1 MLTPSKLID
10 NLSSREWL
18 ASNYPDLEKE
28 LSSYLEPKVVEDIKK
43 AYLYSACHH
52 YKQRR
57 KSGEAYINHPVAVSI
72 TLAQYKLD
80 PATIKAA
87 LLHDVVEDTHV
98 SVEELSETFGKNVA
112 IIVDGVSK
120 LDKLDF
126 KSAKE
131 AQAES
136 LRKMILAMTND
147 LRVILVKLADRL
159 HNIRTIDAVS
169 PEKRRIK
176 ARETLEIYAPI
187 ANRLGMYQL
196 KGELEDLGFKALS
209 PYRYKILE
217 RAINKA
223 HTKQEKSLNNVR
235 SQLLAA
241 LEAEGINAEITIREK
256 RLYSI
261 YSKMKK
267 KHLSLAEIL
276 DVYGLRVVL
285 DNESDCYRA
294 LGVIHRYFKPIPGKF
309 KDYISIPRVNGY
321 QSLHTTLFGPNALPL
336 EVQIR
341 TKEMDWVA
349 ERGVASHWKHKAI
362 EQNTHSSE
370 TNARNWLNDLVAM
383 QKNANS
389 EEFLEAVKIDLFP
402 DKVYVFS
409 PKGDV
414 IRLPKGSTP
423 IDFAYA
429 IHTELGNKAIS
440 AKVDRQIVPLRSEL
454 KNGSKVEIVT
464 SKDANPNPHWI
475 TFVATAKAR
484 NAIRSKLKEM
494 NKEDAIKSG
503 KSLLTRAL
511 LPHKLTLRNLK
522 GNLLNRILVHYK
534 CEKIDDLYE
543 LLGNGSL
550 IATLVA
556 MNIAAGP
563 DAVNFAPASRD
574 QLEIIGTEGLSTNFA
589 NCCHPIPGDE
599 ILGFISSGKGIVV
612 HRAECKNVGT
622 FKKDQSRWLSVNW
635 GPNII
640 REFYTDISVRTKN
653 KVGILAEIAGNISSL
668 NSNIMSTEVE
678 TQGDSTF
685 IYFTLSVRNRRHLAD
700 ILRSIRTSKE
710 VMRVI
715 RGRHQ

>member
-1 MLTPSKLID
+1 MLTPSTLID

-57 KSGEAYINHPVAVSI
+57 KSGEAYINHPVSVSI

-98 SVEELSETFGKNVA
+98 SVAELSETFGKNVA

-223 HTKQEKSLNNVR
+223 HTKQEKSLKNVR
-235 SQLLAA
+235 SQLLSA
-241 LEAEGINAEITIREK
+241 LEAEGINAEIAVREK

-276 DVYGLRVVL
+276 DVFGLRVVL

-349 ERGVASHWKHKAI
+349 ERGVASHWKRKAI
-362 EQNTHSSE
+362 DQNTHSSE

-454 KNGSKVEIVT
+454 KSGSKVEILT

-511 LPHKLTLRNLK
+511 LPHKLGLRNLK
-522 GNLLNRILVHYK
+522 GNLLNRILAHYK
-534 CEKIDDLYE
+534 CIKIDDLYE
-543 LLGNGSL
+543 HLGNGSL

-563 DAVNFAPASRD
+563 DAVNFAPANTD
-574 QLEIIGTEGLSTNFA
+574 KMEIIGTEGLSTNFA

-668 NSNIMSTEVE
+668 NSNIISTEVE

>member
-1 MLTPSKLID
+1 MLTPSTLID

-57 KSGEAYINHPVAVSI
+57 KSGEAYINHPVSVSI

-98 SVEELSETFGKNVA
+98 SVAELSETFGKNVA

-131 AQAES
+131 AQAEN

-223 HTKQEKSLNNVR
+223 HTKQEKSLKNVR
-235 SQLLAA
+235 SQLLSA
-241 LEAEGINAEITIREK
+241 LEAEGINAEIAVREK

-276 DVYGLRVVL
+276 DVFGLRVVL

-349 ERGVASHWKHKAI
+349 ERGVASHWKRKAI

-454 KNGSKVEIVT
+454 KNGSKVDIVT

-511 LPHKLTLRNLK
+511 LPHKLSLRNLK
-522 GNLLNRILVHYK
+522 GNLLNRILIHYK

-556 MNIAAGP
+556 MNIASGP
-563 DAVNFAPASRD
+563 DAVKFTPANRD
-574 QLEIIGTEGLSTNFA
+574 QVEIIGTEGLSTNFA

-612 HRAECKNVGT
+612 HRTDCKNVGT